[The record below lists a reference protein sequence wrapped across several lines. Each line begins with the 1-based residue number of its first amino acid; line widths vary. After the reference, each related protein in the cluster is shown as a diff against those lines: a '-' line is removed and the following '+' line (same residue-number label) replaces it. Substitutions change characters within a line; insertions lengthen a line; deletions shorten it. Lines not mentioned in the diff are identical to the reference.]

1 MEDYLKL
8 VKSARRG
15 DAQAF
20 AKLYE
25 DVYEDMYRF
34 ALYTL
39 KHTQDAEDVV
49 GETVA
54 SAFSAIRTLRSEEA
68 FKGWIFRILSNKCK
82 EKLKEYAARNVSLE
96 HRRECRAEEVSGLFL
111 AAPQRD
117 VEEQILV
124 RKLFF
129 ELEEE
134 ERLIIG
140 MHVFGGYKSREIAE
154 ILQMNENTV
163 RSKESRGLKKM
174 AGKIGGL
181 E

>member
-1 MEDYLKL
+1 MSDYLKL
-8 VKSARRG
+8 VKAARRG

-20 AKLYE
+20 AELYE
-25 DVYEDMYRF
+25 EVYEDMYRF

-39 KHTQDAEDVV
+39 KHTQDAEDMVS
-49 GETVA
+49 ETVA
-54 SAFSAIRTLRSEEA
+54 AAYASIRKLRCEEA
-68 FKGWIFRILSNKCK
+68 FKGWIFRILSNKCN
-82 EKLKEYAARNVSLE
+82 EKLREYARRTASLE
-96 HRRECRAEEVSGLFL
+96 ERGACRPEEVSGLFT

-117 VEEQILV
+117 MEEHILV

-134 ERLIIG
+134 ERLIIA

-174 AGKIGGL
+174 AGKIGGSR
-181 E
+181 

>member
-1 MEDYLKL
+1 MDENVKL
-8 VKSARRG
+8 VKAARHG

-25 DVYEDMYRF
+25 EVYEDMYRF

-39 KHTQDAEDVV
+39 KNTQDAEDMVS
-49 GETVA
+49 ETVEAAFA
-54 SAFSAIRTLRSEEA
+54 SIRKLRTAEA
-68 FKGWIFRILSNKCK
+68 FKGWIFRILSNKCR
-82 EKLKEYAARNVSLE
+82 EKLREYARRTVSLE
-96 HRRECRAEEVSGLFL
+96 ARRECSSEEVSGLFH
-111 AAPQRD
+111 AMPQRD
-117 VEEQILV
+117 LEEQILV

-154 ILQMNENTV
+154 LLSMNENTV

-174 AGKIGGL
+174 AGKLGGL
-181 E
+181 

>member
-8 VKSARRG
+8 VKAARRG

-39 KHTQDAEDVV
+39 KHTQDAEDMVS
-49 GETVA
+49 ETVTA
-54 SAFSAIRTLRSEEA
+54 AFSSIKKLRSAEA

-82 EKLKEYAARNVSLE
+82 EKLREYAARNVSLE
-96 HRRECRAEEVSGLFL
+96 FRQECGAQEVSGMFS
-111 AAPQRD
+111 AIPQRD
-117 VEEQILV
+117 MEEHILV

-140 MHVFGGYKSREIAE
+140 MHVFGGYKSREIAG